1 MGVFTN
7 IKNLVTGNTQS
18 AELSQ
23 QESAKLGLASAE
35 REANHEMKAK
45 LVALD
50 KVQATIEFT
59 PDGVVLGA
67 NNNFLNT
74 LGYTLPEIQGKHHS
88 LFVEPGHKNT
98 REYTDFWARLA
109 RGEYNSGEYKRIGK
123 GGKTVYIMASYNPI
137 VNTEGQV
144 CKVVKFATDIT
155 AQKMRD
161 ADSNGQI
168 NAVNKAQAIIEFT
181 LDGTILTANDNFLQA
196 VGYSLNELKGKHHSL
211 FVDASYKASA
221 AYSEFWKR
229 LNQGEFQAGEF
240 QRVGKGGKELWL
252 NASYNPILDP
262 DGKVCKV
269 VKFASDVT
277 EQKLRRADSLGQLTA
292 INKSQAVIE
301 FKMDGT
307 ILTANENFLK
317 ATGYSLAEIQGRHHS
332 MFVEPSYKN
341 SGEYSEFWARLGR
354 GEFDAGE
361 YLRLGRGGKEIWLQA
376 SYNPI
381 TGADGKLFKV
391 VKYATDISPQKQ
403 LQQSVSVVM
412 EDTKRVMTNLSDGKL
427 TDRMNGEYSGE
438 FAELAQAINDYIDRL
453 KAMVTEIKQA
463 AQSVR
468 ESASEISSGNSNLS
482 VRTEQQAASLEE
494 TSAAMEEITTTVQ
507 QNADNAVQANI
518 QARSAREAAEKGGSI
533 VGSAITAMQAISES
547 SNRIN
552 DIIGVIDEIAFQT
565 NLLALNAAVEAARAG
580 DQGRGFAV
588 VADEVRSL
596 AGRSATA
603 AKEIKTLIKDSNEKV
618 KEGSTLVNTSGQTLK
633 EIVTAVKKVND
644 IISEIATASEEQS
657 TGLNEV
663 ARAVTSMDESTQQ
676 NAALVEEAAAASESL
691 SSQAETLE
699 ALISFFQIEEVR
711 SVSSAGAGRSRKA
724 ARG

>member
-7 IKNLVTGNTQS
+7 IKNLMIGTARA

-23 QESAKLGLASAE
+23 QELTKLGLASAE
-35 REANHEMKAK
+35 RDANHEMKAK
-45 LVALD
+45 LAALD

-74 LGYTLPEIQGKHHS
+74 LGYSLPEIQGKHHS
-88 LFVEPGHKNT
+88 MFVEPGHKNT

-109 RGEYNSGEYKRIGK
+109 RGEYVAGEFKRIGK
-123 GGKTVYIMASYNPI
+123 GGKSVYIVASYNPV
-137 VNTEGQV
+137 VNDEGKV
-144 CKVVKFATDIT
+144 CKVVKFATDVT
-155 AQKMRD
+155 ARKLRD
-161 ADSNGQI
+161 ADVNGQI
-168 NAVNKAQAIIEFT
+168 DAISKAQAVIEFT
-181 LDGTILTANDNFLQA
+181 LDGTILTANENFLKA
-196 VGYSLNELKGKHHSL
+196 AGYSLSEIQGKHHSM
-211 FVDASYKASA
+211 FVDGSYKTSA

-229 LNQGEFQAGEF
+229 LNQGEFQAGDF
-240 QRVGKGGKELWL
+240 QRVAKGGKVLWL
-252 NASYNPILDP
+252 NASYNPILDA
-262 DGKVCKV
+262 DGKLCKV
-269 VKFASDVT
+269 VKFANDVT
-277 EQKLRRADSLGQLTA
+277 EQKLRRADSAGQLAA

-301 FKMDGT
+301 FKVDGT

-317 ATGYSLAEIQGRHHS
+317 ATGYSLGEIQGRHHS
-332 MFVEPSYKN
+332 MFVEPSYKS
-341 SGEYSEFWARLGR
+341 SGEYGEFWARLGR

-361 YLRLGRGGKEIWLQA
+361 YLRLGKGGQEIWLQA

-381 TGADGKLFKV
+381 TGADGKLTKV
-391 VKYATDISPQKQ
+391 VKYATDITPQKQ
-403 LQQSVSVVM
+403 LQQAVSVVM
-412 EDTKRVMTNLSDGKL
+412 EDTKRVMSNLSDGKL
-427 TDRMNGEYSGE
+427 TDRMNSQYSGE
-438 FAELAQAINDYIDRL
+438 FAELAQAINDYVDRL
-453 KAMVTEIKQA
+453 KGMVTEIKQA

-468 ESASEISSGNSNLS
+468 ESASEIASGNSNLS
-482 VRTEQQAASLEE
+482 QRTEQQAASLEE

-618 KEGSTLVNTSGQTLK
+618 KEGSALVNTSGQTLK

-663 ARAVTSMDESTQQ
+663 GRAVTSMDESTQQ

-691 SSQAETLE
+691 STQAETLE
-699 ALISFFQIEEVR
+699 ELISFFQIEESR
-711 SVSSAGAGRSRKA
+711 TVSSASATRSKKV
-724 ARG
+724 ARR